1 MSGFIDAL
9 LGILQLF
16 GTIFAIG
23 CIVFTSWF
31 LILFFRNL
39 NINNTANQQVVKDLK
54 QFNNTIKIVYC
65 EPVRDAFHMYNKITE
80 EFIVKAKNKEEAFKK
95 AGEMYP
101 EYTFVDADGDP
112 NEETGIDF
120 PPKG

>member
-1 MSGFIDAL
+1 MSVFIDAL

-23 CIVFTSWF
+23 CVVFTSWF

-39 NINNTANQQVVKDLK
+39 TSGPGNQQMVENLK
-54 QFNNTIKIVYC
+54 EFHNTVKIVYC
-65 EPVRDAFHMYNKITE
+65 EPVKDAFHMYNKVTD
-80 EFIVKAKNKEEAFKK
+80 EFICTAKNKEEAFKK
-95 AGEMYP
+95 AVKMYP
-101 EYTFVDADGDP
+101 EFKFVDADGDP

>member
-23 CIVFTSWF
+23 CVVFTSWF
-31 LILFFRNL
+31 LISFFRNL
-39 NINNTANQQVVKDLK
+39 TSGPGNQQMVENLK
-54 QFNNTIKIVYC
+54 EFHNTVKIVYC
-65 EPVRDAFHMYNKITE
+65 EPVKDAFHMYNKVTD
-80 EFIVKAKNKEEAFKK
+80 EFICTAKNKEEAFKK
-95 AGEMYP
+95 AVKMYP
-101 EYTFVDADGDP
+101 EFKFVDADGDP

>member
-23 CIVFTSWF
+23 CVVFTSWF

-39 NINNTANQQVVKDLK
+39 TSGPENQQMVENLK
-54 QFNNTIKIVYC
+54 KFHNTVKIVYC
-65 EPVRDAFHMYNKITE
+65 EPVKDAFHMYNKITE